1 MDREIDCTY
10 SLRMY
15 DIIKKLGYRKMNE
28 LQHGSTDLQLH
39 FIEIYFHIYEYRVF
53 RIQIT
58 VCIKNENRNGDS
70 IIIFFKLSFTNDSQK
85 SISYF
90 YNFFMR
96 IQLFFIFLSLHN
108 DV

>member
-10 SLRMY
+10 RLRMY

-39 FIEIYFHIYEYRVF
+39 FIEIEFHIYEYRVF

-58 VCIKNENRNGDS
+58 VCIKNQN
-70 IIIFFKLSFTNDSQK
+70 
-85 SISYF
+85 
-90 YNFFMR
+90 
-96 IQLFFIFLSLHN
+96 
-108 DV
+108 

>member
-1 MDREIDCTY
+1 MDHEIDCTY

-53 RIQIT
+53 GIQIS
-58 VCIKNENRNGDS
+58 VCIKNQN
-70 IIIFFKLSFTNDSQK
+70 
-85 SISYF
+85 
-90 YNFFMR
+90 
-96 IQLFFIFLSLHN
+96 
-108 DV
+108 

>member
-1 MDREIDCTY
+1 
-10 SLRMY
+10 
-15 DIIKKLGYRKMNE
+15 MNE
-28 LQHGSTDLQLH
+28 FQHGSTDLQLH

-53 RIQIT
+53 RIQIS
-58 VCIKNENRNGDS
+58 VCIKNQNRNGDS
-70 IIIFFKLSFTNDSQK
+70 IIIFFIQFSFTIRSQK